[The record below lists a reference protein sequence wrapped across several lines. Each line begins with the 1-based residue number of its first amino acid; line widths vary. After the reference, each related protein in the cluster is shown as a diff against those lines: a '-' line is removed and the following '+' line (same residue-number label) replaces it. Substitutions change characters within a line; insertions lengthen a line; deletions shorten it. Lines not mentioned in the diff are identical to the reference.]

1 MIQSLIILG
10 CITAFLA
17 YLFKVPKHL
26 QSFPRVSFFGLVN
39 TIFTGRSL
47 DEHYKKVLNP
57 ALKEKGYA
65 AQFWLGKWNVVV
77 TQPQIAKQFFRNT
90 TTFHKELPNIHGLFG
105 RFLGKSNI
113 FFSNGEDWRRHRKP
127 ANPIFHQTFHPEQ
140 FSSSIEETFDEL
152 TERLNQNPDEALPVT
167 DLMGLMTLDVLGKGI
182 FSVDFE
188 AVKSKGSSRYH
199 HLYTSIIN
207 QIPNPV
213 YFFFQFLH
221 RFPMGKMAEA
231 HKNIGEFKEFT
242 MKMIEQRRKDLKDH
256 KFEDSKDLLTTL
268 LRETELNQED
278 PLTDEELVHNLNV
291 FFIAGHDTT
300 ASSLSYG
307 MYHLAKNQE
316 VQKKLR
322 KEIYEV
328 LEISPETKKVSI
340 PTFEQVKNMEYLGL
354 FIKEVMRITPSAG
367 QIVRKLTED
376 YQMPNDNIILPKG
389 TTINLSIYGI
399 HNDPKIFPNPSLFD
413 PERFLNGRFDT
424 DVYMPFG
431 GGSRMCIGS
440 NFSLMEQKTF
450 YIMLLQK
457 FDLDIKPDNIDY
469 EKVRIKGIG
478 LTRPMDLKLNFS
490 PRA

>member
-1 MIQSLIILG
+1 MIQLLIILG

-47 DEHYKKVLNP
+47 DEHYKKVLDP

-105 RFLGKSNI
+105 KFLGKSNI

-140 FSSSIEETFDEL
+140 FASSIEDTFEEL
-152 TERLNQNPDEALPVT
+152 MERINQSPDEALPVT

-221 RFPMGKMAEA
+221 RYPMGKMAEA

-242 MKMIEQRRKDLKDH
+242 MKMIQQRRKDLKDH

-268 LRETELNQED
+268 LKETELNQED

-328 LEISPETKKVSI
+328 LEISPETKKLKS
-340 PTFEQVKNMEYLGL
+340 MEYLGL
-354 FIKEVMRITPSAG
+354 VIKETMRISPPVGLLNRA
-367 QIVRKLTED
+367 LADD
-376 YQMPNDNIILPKG
+376 YTIPGDSVVIPKG
-389 TTINLSIYGI
+389 TVVGISIYAV
-399 HNDPKIFPNPSLFD
+399 HNDPKNFKNPEKFE
-413 PERFLNGRFDT
+413 PERFLNAKYDT
-424 DVYMPFG
+424 NVYMPFG
-431 GGSRMCIGS
+431 GGSRMCIGT
-440 NFSLMEQKTF
+440 NFSLIEQKV
-450 YIMLLQK
+450 YLSMLVQK
-457 FDLDIKPDNIDY
+457 FILNIKKTNPDY
-469 EKVRIKGIG
+469 ENLRIRG
-478 LTRPMDLKLNFS
+478 LGLNRPQDLKLNFV
-490 PRA
+490 PRF